1 MVYSSSLR
9 YLDTVLEALE
19 FDPSYSTKLT
29 ALDIKDWSQ
38 KTVNHLFLF
47 KASPRGYKARKY

>member
-19 FDPSYSTKLT
+19 FDQTYATKLT
-29 ALDIKDWSQ
+29 VLDIKDWS
-38 KTVNHLFLF
+38 
-47 KASPRGYKARKY
+47 